1 MIFCENDSIKHL
13 SVHNVG
19 RKESFDNSK
28 YSISSI
34 ELDDNV
40 SSILVHY
47 FVTAFKSSEYYNLFH
62 DADIRLNEV
71 FAYVSKI
78 FDDPDC
84 LHEQSINLAKHL
96 SEQSNHP
103 KIKSGEFYVVYFTDC
118 IIDGDMVDA
127 VGLFKSENK
136 DTFLNVISSGDN
148 FEIESQE
155 GVNINKLDKGC
166 LIFNKDKE
174 SGYVVAIVDNTNKSA
189 EAHYW
194 VDDFLHVRQ
203 RQDKYHNTQNLMT
216 LAKDFVNDLPK
227 EFEGITKADQAD
239 LINKTVKFFKEK
251 DSFDMDEFANEVIER
266 PDVISSFNEYKDSY
280 AKDRDIE
287 IVDSFDISDTA
298 VKKQARSLKSVIKLD
313 KNFHIYIHGDR
324 NMIENGEDNKGKF
337 YKVYYN
343 EEQ

>member
-1 MIFCENDSIKHL
+1 MIFCENNAIKHL

-19 RKESFDNSK
+19 RKESVDTSK
-28 YSISSI
+28 LSTSCI

-62 DADIRLNEV
+62 DAEVSLNEV
-71 FAYVSKI
+71 FAYVTKI
-78 FDDPDC
+78 FDNPDC

-136 DTFLNVISSGDN
+136 DTFLNVLAAGDD
-148 FEIESQE
+148 FEIMSQE

-166 LIFNKDKE
+166 LIFNKEQE
-174 SGYVVAIVDNTNKSA
+174 SGYVVAVVDNTNKGA

-194 VDDFLHVRQ
+194 IDDFLHVRQ
-203 RQDKYHNTQNLMT
+203 RQDEYHNTQNLMT
-216 LAKDFVNDLPK
+216 LAKDFVKDLPN
-227 EFEGITKADQAD
+227 EFDGITKADQAD
-239 LINKTVKFFKEK
+239 LINKTVKFFKDK

-266 PDVISSFNEYKDSY
+266 PEVISSFNQYKQSY
-280 AKDRDIE
+280 EKERDIE
-287 IVDSFDISDTA
+287 IVDSFDISDSA

-324 NMIENGEDNKGKF
+324 DMIENGEDNRGKF